1 MNNGSV
7 AQTSF
12 TRKTR
17 AIVSWEYPM
26 KSVLAKFAVVALS
39 ATALTMVTQK
49 AHATIAFQI
58 VGGSG
63 LIGEGAFPGYG
74 LPIGQDNVV
83 NNGTAGLN
91 PGGTKTVID
100 TNGTLGSSW
109 LGSTSVSP
117 VMLTVTGL
125 GAGNTYTVSWSYLGS
140 ESNDVNKF
148 TAGAISYLENNA
160 NNDCGVCA
168 TPGPTSPQIGTQFMG
183 TSVTSNTTTPF
194 TLTDNNSL
202 STISNGSG
210 NPAPGA
216 GLSNLIFSY
225 ATFASGVYSL
235 TSAQTNIVVWG
246 FNDNGAPDDNHD
258 DFMGVATL
266 LSTGSGD
273 PTPLPAALP
282 LFGSVLGG
290 GLLFR
295 RLRNRRQAGAKGA
308 VA

>member
-1 MNNGSV
+1 MNNESV
-7 AQTSF
+7 AQISF

-17 AIVSWEYPM
+17 AIASWEYPM

-39 ATALTMVTQK
+39 ATALTMVSQK
-49 AHATIAFQI
+49 AHAAIAFQI

-63 LIGEGAFPGYG
+63 LIGEGQFPGYG
-74 LPIGQDNVV
+74 TAIALDNVV
-83 NNGTAGLN
+83 NNTVFN
-91 PGGTKTVID
+91 PPGASTVVD
-100 TNGTLGSSW
+100 TNSTLGSSW

-140 ESNDVNKF
+140 ESNDVNRF
-148 TAGAISYLENNA
+148 TAGAISSLENNA

-168 TPGPTSPQIGTQFMG
+168 TGTTSPQIGTQLMG
-183 TSVTSNTTTPF
+183 TSVTSNTITPF
-194 TLTDNNSL
+194 TLTDTNSG
-202 STISNGSG
+202 SSVTNGSG
-210 NPAPGA
+210 NSAPGA
-216 GLSNLIFSY
+216 GTANLIFSY
-225 ATFASGVYSL
+225 ATFSGGVYSL
-235 TSAQTNIVVWG
+235 TSAQTNFVVWG